1 MKVDEAQFQF
11 LKTYVIDY
19 IAYEEKD
26 TEELTALPKVTLLIL
41 HKAKTWR
48 LCHQILY
55 SLLYNDTV
63 SAIRN
68 SRRKETFVCLS
79 GLGIEGV
86 G

>member
-41 HKAKTWR
+41 HKAKT
-48 LCHQILY
+48 
-55 SLLYNDTV
+55 
-63 SAIRN
+63 
-68 SRRKETFVCLS
+68 
-79 GLGIEGV
+79 
-86 G
+86 